1 METRRPPL
9 LDMTP
14 QGEFRT
20 PGFRLSWPMRV
31 GLLALGVSLAAG
43 LAASAALLI
52 YLALILIPVAI
63 VAGAV
68 AYVALRLQLWRA
80 GGKRWAGQAVPPRSP
95 VNRWASFK

>member
-1 METRRPPL
+1 MQTRRPPL

-31 GLLALGVSLAAG
+31 GLVALGISVVAG
-43 LAASAALLI
+43 LVAGAALLI

-63 VAGAV
+63 VAAAI
-68 AYVALRLQLWRA
+68 AYIALRLQLWRTGA
-80 GGKRWAGQAVPPRSP
+80 RMPAA
-95 VNRWASFK
+95 FKTTRT

>member
-1 METRRPPL
+1 MQFRQPPL

-20 PGFRLSWPMRV
+20 PGFRLGWPMRV
-31 GLLALGVSLAAG
+31 GLVAMGVSLVAG
-43 LAASAALLI
+43 VVAMGALLI

-68 AYVALRLQLWRA
+68 AYVALRLQVRRA
-80 GGKRWAGQAVPPRSP
+80 GSGKAVFRP
-95 VNRWASFK
+95 